1 MRISLTADHNGFELK
16 KELLEYIKSLGH
28 EAIDLGP
35 YEYDSSDDY
44 PDFAKIISNNVSQKE
59 TDRGIMICGSGVGA
73 SVAANKIKGTRASVC
88 HDIYSAHQGV
98 EHDDMNLL
106 CIGSRIIGIEVAKE
120 IVKAFI
126 EARYTGEERHSRR
139 LSKVLDME
147 SEFNK
152 EEHLTDLQKREN
164 ELYEEIEELKI
175 LNDKKALQTR
185 ALKFSG
191 IGIFIVLFLI
201 LITSLLE

>member
-120 IVKAFI
+120 LVKAYI
-126 EARYTGEERHSRR
+126 AAKYTGEERHSRR

-147 SEFNK
+147 SDFNK
-152 EEHLTDLQKREN
+152 EEHLTDLQKRED

-175 LNDKKALQTR
+175 LNNKKVFQSR

-201 LITSLLE
+201 LITSLL